1 MQESGS
7 GHRQGKSMKYVWIL
21 ILSCILFNY
30 ASANNNPVVL
40 NVVGRSVIE
49 SDQFSLNQSDTQWL
63 AKKATL
69 RIGISDPDYP
79 PLDITT
85 HTKEFEG
92 ITADYSALLGQ
103 LLKVRVEIYSFPDRT
118 TLIEALKRRD
128 IDLIGSANAYEAVDP
143 QLMLSAPYMLDQPT
157 IITRIEDDVATDESL
172 AGKKIAMLYHYL
184 PLATVQGFYPQAQ
197 IVLYPSILNAIGAVA
212 FGDADVYLGDTVT
225 ANYLINKS
233 YLSTV
238 QMTDF
243 SRLEANNFSFA
254 LLRSNAQLK
263 RVVDQALE
271 AIPSS
276 ERIAIVQRWQAGSV
290 SISGRNSIKFSVE
303 EQEWLTQHGQ
313 LKVLF
318 NEDYLPFSFVD
329 ENGQSRGLTVDV
341 LKKISQRTGLRFETG
356 RGSSVNQ
363 MIAEINAGRF
373 DVVASLTQSPDRE
386 KLVSFSRP
394 YLATPLV
401 LVTRTRS
408 DAPHNLEDLAGK
420 KLAVVYGNVNLP
432 LLAREH
438 PHVQLVPANNLNEA
452 FAMVAQGKADAT
464 LSSLISARY
473 IIARTYPNALKI
485 ASTTGTKAGQVAFA
499 VRKDAPEL
507 LSILNKSLLS
517 ISPEEMDEIT
527 NRWRRAVVVEDSYWT
542 RHRETIIRG
551 LVAAALLLLGIFVW
565 ITSLKREVSKRK
577 LAERALNDKLE
588 FERVLLNGTP
598 HPIYARDRD
607 ARLLL
612 CNKAY
617 LDTFGVSD
625 GAPLEGT
632 TVEQSLLLDSAQAA
646 EYHQSLFEVM
656 ASGEPKFEDRLL
668 SLPSGETLTI
678 YHWMLPYR
686 ASDGT
691 VKGLIGGWLDVSERQ
706 DLIQQL
712 QAAKN
717 DADNASRA
725 KTTFLATMSHEI
737 RTPLNAVIGMLE
749 MASKTAEQGFFDRSA
764 IDIAS
769 EAAQGLLDLIG
780 DILDIARIET
790 GQLSLTPRQAN
801 LRDLLMSIVRIF
813 DGPATQ
819 KSLQL
824 AAHIDSSVDQLVLID
839 PASFKQVL
847 ANLLSNAIKFTAR
860 GSVNL
865 SASATCHPTERTL
878 SLEVKVEDNG
888 IGISEADQQD
898 LFRPFSQVKS
908 AQQLSGNG
916 SGLGLV
922 ISRAL
927 VEMMGGTLELISQ
940 EGMGTL
946 ITIRID
952 LPLQDDLHAEALA
965 PQQTPEVLPADCQL
979 NVLIVDD
986 YMANRILLTRQ
997 LTYLGHHVS
1006 EACDGVEALKLWN
1019 ETPFDV
1025 IITDCNMPN
1034 MDGYELARNIRQQ
1047 EQRRNEPGCLLLG
1060 FTANAVPEER
1070 QNCLDAGMDDCLFK
1084 PISLSTLSHRL
1095 LALCDEH
1102 TDEFNEGEFSGD
1114 QLHAHLMRLTVAD
1127 ETATNALL
1135 SELERSTAEN
1145 LLELHKLLDQRDTK
1159 GLAKLTHQIK
1169 GSALLLKYESLNISC
1184 TNMEIACRNNVDTEA
1199 LKVTG
1204 DAISSC
1210 MQSLL
1215 ILLQEG
1221 KAPTTDH

>member
-1 MQESGS
+1 
-7 GHRQGKSMKYVWIL
+7 MKYVWLL
-21 ILSCILFNY
+21 IFSCAVFNY
-30 ASANNNPVVL
+30 ASAINDSVVL
-40 NVVGRSVIE
+40 KVIGRSIVE
-49 SDQFSLNQSDTQWL
+49 PEHFSLSQSDSQWL

-103 LLKVRVEIYSFPDRT
+103 LLKVRVEIVSFPDRS

-157 IITRIEDDVATDESL
+157 IITRAEDDVATDESL

-184 PLATVQGFYPQAQ
+184 PLATVQDFYPQAQ

-233 YLSTV
+233 YLNTV

-263 RVVDQALE
+263 RVVDLALA

-276 ERIAIVQRWQAGSV
+276 ERIAIVQRWQAGGV
-290 SISGRNSIKFSVE
+290 SISGRNTIKFSVE
-303 EQEWLTQHGQ
+303 EQEWLTRHGQ

-341 LKKISQRTGLRFETG
+341 LNKISQRTGLRFETG

-363 MIAEINAGRF
+363 MIAELNAGKF

-386 KLVSFSRP
+386 KLVNFSRP

-401 LVTRTRS
+401 LVTHAKP

-420 KLAVVYGNVNLP
+420 KLAVVYGNVNLS

-438 PHVQLVPANNLNEA
+438 PHVQLVSANNLNEA
-452 FAMVAQGKADAT
+452 FALVAQGKADAT

-473 IIARTYPNALKI
+473 IIARSYPSVLKI

-542 RHRETIIRG
+542 RHRETIIQG

-607 ARLLL
+607 GRLLL

-625 GAPLEGT
+625 SAPLKGT
-632 TVEQSLLLDSAQAA
+632 TVEQSLLFDPAEAV
-646 EYHQSLFEVM
+646 EYHQSFLEVM

-712 QAAKN
+712 HAAKN

-749 MASKTAEQGFFDRSA
+749 MATKTAEQGLFDRAA
-764 IDIAS
+764 IDVAS

-790 GQLSLTPRQAN
+790 GQLSLNPRPAN

-813 DGPATQ
+813 EGPAIQ

-824 AAHIDSSVDQLVLID
+824 VTHIDPAVDQLVLID
-839 PASFKQVL
+839 PMGFKQVL
-847 ANLLSNAIKFTAR
+847 ANLLSNAIKFTAQ

-865 SASATCHPTERTL
+865 SASATHHPTERTM
-878 SLEVKVEDNG
+878 SLEVKIQDSG
-888 IGISEADQQD
+888 IGISATDQQR

-908 AQQLSGNG
+908 AQQPSGSG

-922 ISRAL
+922 ISRTL
-927 VEMMGGTLELISQ
+927 VEMMGGTLELSSQ
-940 EGMGTL
+940 ERMGTL

-952 LPLQDDLHAEALA
+952 LPLQDALHAEAPA
-965 PQQTPEVLPADCQL
+965 SHQQTPEVLPADCQL
-979 NVLIVDD
+979 NILIVDD
-986 YMANRILLTRQ
+986 YLANRILLTRQ
-997 LTYLGHHVS
+997 LSYLGHHVS

-1019 ETPFDV
+1019 EAPFDV

-1047 EQRRNEPGCLLLG
+1047 EQRRNEPGCLVLG
-1060 FTANAVPEER
+1060 FTANAVAEER

-1084 PISLSTLSHRL
+1084 PISLSTLKNRL
-1095 LALCDEH
+1095 LALYGEH
-1102 TDEFNEGEFSGD
+1102 ADEFNDGELSVD

-1127 ETATNALL
+1127 ETAMHALW
-1135 SELERSTAEN
+1135 SELERSTADN
-1145 LLELHKLLDQRDTK
+1145 LLELQKLLDQCDRK
-1159 GLAKLTHQIK
+1159 GLAKLAHQIK
-1169 GSALLLKYESLNISC
+1169 GSALILQYETLSISC
-1184 TNMEIACRNNVDTEA
+1184 TNMEMACRDDVDTEA
-1199 LKVTG
+1199 LKLAG
-1204 DAISSC
+1204 DAIASC

-1221 KAPTTDH
+1221 KAPHTDQ

>member
-1 MQESGS
+1 
-7 GHRQGKSMKYVWIL
+7 MKYVWIL
-21 ILSCILFNY
+21 IFSCVVFNY
-30 ASANNNPVVL
+30 ASANNDPIILKVI
-40 NVVGRSVIE
+40 GRAIIE
-49 SDQFSLNQSDTQWL
+49 PEHVSLNKSDAQWL
-63 AKKATL
+63 AKKETL

-103 LLKVRVEIYSFPDRT
+103 LLKVQVEIFSFPDRT

-143 QLMLSAPYMLDQPT
+143 ELMLSAPYMLDQPT
-157 IITRIEDDVATDESL
+157 IITRVEDDVATEESL

-184 PLATVQGFYPQAQ
+184 PLATVQSFYPQAQ

-233 YLSTV
+233 YLNTV

-254 LLRSNAQLK
+254 LLRSNPQLK

-276 ERIAIVQRWQAGSV
+276 ERIAIVQRWQAGGV
-290 SISGRNSIKFSVE
+290 SISGHNTIKFSVD
-303 EQEWLTQHGQ
+303 EQEWLTQHGR

-341 LKKISQRTGLRFETG
+341 LNKISQRTGLRFETG

-363 MIAEINAGRF
+363 MIAQLNSGTF

-386 KLVSFSRP
+386 KLVNFSRP

-401 LVTRTRS
+401 LVAHARS
-408 DAPHNLEDLAGK
+408 DAPHNLEELAGK
-420 KLAVVYGNVNLP
+420 KLAVVFGNVNLS

-438 PHVQLVPANNLNEA
+438 PKIQLVPANNLNEA

-473 IIARTYPNALKI
+473 IIARTYPNVLKI

-499 VRKDAPEL
+499 VSKDAPEL

-527 NRWRRAVVVEDSYWT
+527 NRWRRAVIVEDSYWT
-542 RHRETIIRG
+542 RHRETIIQG

-588 FERVLLNGTP
+588 FERVLINGTP
-598 HPIYARDRD
+598 HPIYARDCD

-617 LDTFGVSD
+617 LDTFSVSD
-625 GAPLEGT
+625 SARLKGT
-632 TVEQSLLLDSAQAA
+632 TVEQSLLLDPAQAA
-646 EYHQSLFEVM
+646 EYNQSFFEVM
-656 ASGEPKFEDRLL
+656 ASGEPKFEDRFL

-678 YHWMLPYR
+678 YHWMLPFR
-686 ASDGT
+686 ASDGA

-712 QAAKN
+712 HATKI

-749 MASKTAEQGFFDRSA
+749 MASKTAEKGQFDRAA
-764 IDIAS
+764 IDVAS
-769 EAAQGLLDLIG
+769 EAAQGLLNLIG

-790 GQLSLTPRQAN
+790 GQLSLTPSQAN
-801 LRDLLMSIVRIF
+801 PRDLLMSIVRIF

-824 AAHIDSSVDQLVLID
+824 VTHIEPSVDQLVLID
-839 PASFKQVL
+839 PMGFKQVL
-847 ANLLSNAIKFTAR
+847 ANLLSNAIKFTAQ

-865 SASATCHPTERTL
+865 SARATHHPTERTM
-878 SLEVKVEDNG
+878 SLEVNVQDSG
-888 IGISEADQQD
+888 IGISEADQQR
-898 LFRPFSQVKS
+898 LFRPFTQVKS
-908 AQQLSGNG
+908 AQQPSGNG

-922 ISRAL
+922 ISRTL

-940 EGMGTL
+940 ERMGTL

-952 LPLQDDLHAEALA
+952 LPLQDDLPTEALA
-965 PQQTPEVLPADCQL
+965 PPEVLPADCQL
-979 NVLIVDD
+979 NILIVDD
-986 YMANRILLTRQ
+986 YTANRILLTRQ
-997 LTYLGHHVS
+997 LSYLGHHVN

-1019 ETPFDV
+1019 EAPFDV

-1034 MDGYELARNIRQQ
+1034 MDGYELARNIRRE
-1047 EQRRNEPGCLLLG
+1047 EQRRNEPRCLLLG

-1084 PISLSTLSHRL
+1084 PISLSTLNNRL
-1095 LALCDEH
+1095 LALCGEH
-1102 TDEFNEGEFSGD
+1102 SDEFNDGELSVD
-1114 QLHAHLMRLTVAD
+1114 QIHAHLVRLTVAD
-1127 ETATNALL
+1127 ETAMHALW
-1135 SELERSTAEN
+1135 SELERSTVEN
-1145 LLELHKLLDQRDTK
+1145 LLELQTLLKQCDSK
-1159 GLAKLTHQIK
+1159 GLALLAHQIK
-1169 GSALLLKYESLNISC
+1169 GSALILHYEALNISC
-1184 TNMEIACRNNVDTEA
+1184 TNMEIACRDNVDTEA
-1199 LKVTG
+1199 LNAAG
-1204 DAISSC
+1204 DAIASC
-1210 MQSLL
+1210 MQRLL

-1221 KAPTTDH
+1221 KAQTTDQ